1 MNFANQTFLSKNRKR
16 NTSQKKRGTS
26 EECKKI
32 KSILSDFNPVN
43 STAYIKLTE
52 RYGDNLKQT
61 ECQKIAEVLSLKL
74 NISLDR
80 DSRRRYPMLLKWFND
95 NWEQI
100 EPNLKYIT
108 LTEKENLDEIRN
120 DLYNINQ

>member
-1 MNFANQTFLSKNRKR
+1 MIFANQTFLSKNRKR
-16 NTSQKKRGTS
+16 NASQKKRGTS

-108 LTEKENLDEIRN
+108 LTEKENLDEICN
-120 DLYNINQ
+120 DLSNINQ

>member
-108 LTEKENLDEIRN
+108 LTEKENLDEICN
-120 DLYNINQ
+120 DLSNINQ

>member
-52 RYGDNLKQT
+52 RYGNNLKQT

-108 LTEKENLDEIRN
+108 LTEKENLDEICN
-120 DLYNINQ
+120 DLSNINQ